1 MCASRFTRRRSGPAC
16 RRCRRVRKSLCSSS
30 SLPGVM
36 APAYQGR
43 PLGSSAPPVPAPA
56 ELAVF
61 MVVVRGCG
69 AGASGARAP
78 LGVRLAA
85 FAAADPGSRGHSRS
99 LVRGRHR
106 AGRSRCLR
114 RPAPSCGS
122 SSSVSSCL
130 TVNPERVCSSHPVL
144 PSRAVILIAVP
155 TRIWSVF
162 LPARRYH
169 QGAPRNAF
177 VTRERV
183 SRDRKDLAA

>member
-1 MCASRFTRRRSGPAC
+1 MRLAFHGAPFGSSMPPLPARTEVVVFIVVSPRCDGAGVSG
-16 RRCRRVRKSLCSSS
+16 
-30 SLPGVM
+30 
-36 APAYQGR
+36 APAGIQRTAGAGTGGAR
-43 PLGSSAPPVPAPA
+43 GVHGLP
-56 ELAVF
+56 
-61 MVVVRGCG
+61 GCG

-162 LPARRYH
+162 LPALRYH